1 MQRASSGQSNHATS
15 PGMNFDASQRE
26 HARAQLL
33 FPGGVNSPVRAF
45 KGVGGHPLFIER
57 GEGAYLIDADG
68 NRLIDYI
75 CSWGPLLAGHAHPRI
90 IEAITKAAA
99 LGTSFGAPTPRES
112 VLAEKVRAL
121 VPSMQRM
128 RFVSSGT
135 EATSAALRV
144 ARGFTRRDRVVK
156 FEGCYH
162 GATDS
167 LLVRA
172 GSGVETL
179 GLPDS
184 PGVPAALAQLTTVLP
199 FNDVEA
205 VKAHFRGPLGKETA
219 CAIVE
224 PVVGNMGV
232 LLPREGFLEAL
243 RQETQAAGALLILDE
258 VMTGFRVA
266 RGGAQERYGIAPDLT
281 CLGKVIGGGL
291 PVGAYGGRDEIM
303 AQVAPEGPI
312 YQAGT
317 LSGNPLAMAAGIA
330 MLDLVAQPGFVERI
344 EESTQELCARLR
356 AECERA
362 QVPAQVNQVG
372 TMWTVF
378 FAQGPV
384 FDYASAKRADT
395 ARFARLHR
403 ALLERGVYL
412 PPSQFEAAFV
422 SSEHGAVEIE
432 ATAAAFRA
440 ALTQ

>member
-1 MQRASSGQSNHATS
+1 
-15 PGMNFDASQRE
+15 MNFDASQRE
-26 HARAQLL
+26 HDRAQLL

-57 GEGAYLIDADG
+57 GEGAWLIDADG
-68 NRLIDYI
+68 NRFIDYI
-75 CSWGPLLAGHAHPRI
+75 CSWGPLLAGHAHPLI
-90 IEAITKAAA
+90 LEAITRAAA

-205 VKAHFRGPLGKETA
+205 VRTHFRGPLGKQTA

-232 LLPREGFLEAL
+232 LLPRDGFLEAL

-330 MLDLVAQPGFVERI
+330 MLDLVAEPGFVERI
-344 EESTQELCARLR
+344 EKSTQELCERLR
-356 AECERA
+356 AECKRA
-362 QVPAQVNQVG
+362 QVPAQINQVG
-372 TMWTVF
+372 SMWTLF
-378 FAQGPV
+378 FAGQPV

-395 ARFARLHR
+395 ARFGHLHR
-403 ALLERGVYL
+403 ALLEHGVYL

-422 SSEHGAVEIE
+422 SSAHGAAEVE
-432 ATAAAFRA
+432 ATVVAFRA
-440 ALTQ
+440 ALAH